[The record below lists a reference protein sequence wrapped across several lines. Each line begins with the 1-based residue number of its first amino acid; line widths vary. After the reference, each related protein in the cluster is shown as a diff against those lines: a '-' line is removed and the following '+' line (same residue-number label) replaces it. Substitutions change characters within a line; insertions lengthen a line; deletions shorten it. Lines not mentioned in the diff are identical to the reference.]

1 MASKILDIYG
11 KVLKYNNSSVFIA
24 FDSSTSEPYFH
35 AKQVCELLKYQNIKK
50 ALKNNVKKNDVFHL
64 KEIVKNF
71 KILYKNVQG
80 NTKFLNESG
89 FLKLIIKRG
98 DDDFVNDVFNWITD
112 EVLPSI
118 RKFGEYKVTSE
129 LKNKINELNKLL
141 NMKDEKIKILEHNMK
156 KIKHV
161 KGGLVYIMRTII
173 DKLSLDVN
181 EEIFIK
187 FGRSED
193 MNDRE
198 NNYNTCVPNKIQ
210 IIKKIYVNDPLTIEK
225 CVIKKMSNYKIKD
238 KKEYFKCSYNQIIDA
253 VNACVYCYENQKINK
268 VPDINI
274 KTNRT
279 NINDVFDTNKSAIVK
294 IIGICDKCDK
304 KTYDCDKSS
313 DCDCDKVSDC
323 DYDSDDSDDSDD
335 GDDNDDSDDNNITNA
350 DTDTDIMNNK
360 KKQYGGNNEI
370 NYKHEYMMIN
380 KKYLELLFDLM

>member
-24 FDSSTSEPYFH
+24 FDSLTSAPYFH
-35 AKQVCELLKYQNIKK
+35 AKQVCELLKYQNVKK
-50 ALKNNVKKNDVFHL
+50 ALKNNVNKSDIFYLKN
-64 KEIVKNF
+64 IVKNY

-80 NTKFLNESG
+80 STKFLNESG

-118 RKFGEYKVTSE
+118 RKFGEYKVTSDLKSKIDE
-129 LKNKINELNKLL
+129 LNELL
-141 NMKDEKIKILEHNMK
+141 NTKEEKIKILEHNMK

-173 DKLSLDVN
+173 DKLNLDVS

-187 FGRSED
+187 FGRSDD

-225 CVIKKMSNYKIKD
+225 CVVKKMSNYKIKD
-238 KKEYFKCSYNQIIDA
+238 KKEYFKCSYNQMIDA
-253 VNACVYCYENQKINK
+253 IEACVYCYENQKINK
-268 VPDINI
+268 IPDIDTKI
-274 KTNRT
+274 NRT
-279 NINDVFDTNKSAIVK
+279 GAKNNTFDTNKSVIVK
-294 IIGICDKCDK
+294 VIGMCDSCDTK
-304 KTYDCDKSS
+304 SYDCGKDSNSSDIDINSDKSS
-313 DCDCDKVSDC
+313 DDFD
-323 DYDSDDSDDSDD
+323 
-335 GDDNDDSDDNNITNA
+335 TNS
-350 DTDTDIMNNK
+350 DTDTFSINLDTDTYTDTDTASSAKN
-360 KKQYGGNNEI
+360 QYGGNNII
-370 NYKHEYMMIN
+370 NYKHEYMIIN